1 MIFYGCL
8 NFQGFRTKH
17 QRDKSTSI
25 IWQIFSLT
33 FPLDIDEC
41 REKLDICQNGACRNL
56 AGTYICDCDSGYQ
69 RSADGKECEGKI
81 AHCGFKETA
90 WSLPTMD
97 WHLILRI
104 CLFVCFLSAC
114 LLVLFLTRWETCWNE
129 RVLHSLLDTRKGLC
143 FAVVRNNMCEA
154 VTKEMM
160 QVRKKECCCTA
171 GKAWGTNCQLCP
183 RKGTGKLF
191 LWASS

>member
-1 MIFYGCL
+1 MIFYGRL
-8 NFQGFRTKH
+8 NFQGFRAKH
-17 QRDKSTSI
+17 QRDKSTST

-33 FPLDIDEC
+33 FHSDINEC

-69 RSADGKECEGKI
+69 RSVDGKECEGKI
-81 AHCGFKETA
+81 AHCDLKKCLELTNDGPASYSE
-90 WSLPTMD
+90 D
-97 WHLILRI
+97 
-104 CLFVCFLSAC
+104 LFVCFLSAC

>member
-1 MIFYGCL
+1 MNAGKSWIFVKMARAETSRGLTSATVTRGISGVRMERSVKVKSLIVIWKNCL
-8 NFQGFRTKH
+8 E
-17 QRDKSTSI
+17 
-25 IWQIFSLT
+25 LT
-33 FPLDIDEC
+33 
-41 REKLDICQNGACRNL
+41 N
-56 AGTYICDCDSGYQ
+56 
-69 RSADGKECEGKI
+69 DGPASYSE
-81 AHCGFKETA
+81 
-90 WSLPTMD
+90 D
-97 WHLILRI
+97 
-104 CLFVCFLSAC
+104 LFVCFLSAC